1 MRSKPFGGRQITNF
15 PVNAFA
21 RRLFYSRIK
30 KVKTLKSVKPGRG
43 PSFLQGFMCV
53 AVALF
58 GVIWTVMTVSA
69 ADPSVTLPYSSI
81 TISKG
86 KTVSLKAKV
95 SGVSK
100 YTLVWTSSDKS
111 IVSVTDEGKITGV
124 KKGSADVTV
133 AIKNTDASAKV
144 KVTVGT
150 PVTGVT
156 VSEKSIS
163 VKNG

>member
-1 MRSKPFGGRQITNF
+1 M
-15 PVNAFA
+15 
-21 RRLFYSRIK
+21 K
-30 KVKTLKSVKPGRG
+30 KLLSLLLGLAMIM
-43 PSFLQGFMCV
+43 SLMC
-53 AVALF
+53 
-58 GVIWTVMTVSA
+58 GSVMTVSA
-69 ADPSVTLPYSSI
+69 ADPSVTLPYSTI

-163 VKNG
+163 VKAGSTYKISAKVSPQTHQTSR